1 MSLDV
6 WLKDPTDPD
15 GEDLYWRN
23 ITHNVGN
30 MANAAGLYEPL
41 WRPDEMAV
49 ETAKELIAPIEVGL
63 EMLRSDPGKFKALNP
78 SNGWGSYEGL
88 VAFAEDYL
96 KACKEYPDGLV
107 RVSR

>member
-6 WLKDPTDPD
+6 WLNDSD
-15 GEDLYWRN
+15 GNEIYWRN
-23 ITHNVGN
+23 ITHNLGE
-30 MANAAGLYEPL
+30 MAGAAGLYEPL

-49 ETAKELIAPIEVGL
+49 TKAGELIAPIEVGL
-63 EMLRSDPGKFKALNP
+63 ETLRGDPEKFKAFNP
-78 SNGWGSYEGL
+78 SNGWGSYDGL

-96 KACKEYPDGLV
+96 KACKSHPDGLV